1 MPTLVS
7 RLFSRQKSTSQ
18 SDVATNSTPTHTP
31 SFSSDD
37 SEESDPN
44 PPTFPLVTKLYD
56 EATEFEKIL
65 FRTGCVAPNTSCPMG
80 STGFANLLGRDLTN
94 CERAIF
100 NRDAKLCAATRQ
112 WPPPL
117 KDDPQVLPFDADD
130 EKSTFSQSSYL
141 PDIEF
146 PFIHRASSHDIE
158 HLDELKPDDIVD
170 ILVREFGRLAAKGEE
185 EKLLLE
191 TDGCLLHDVAI
202 VVSQTSI
209 LPTYLL
215 INVVYTRV

>member
-1 MPTLVS
+1 MPALVS
-7 RLFSRQKSTSQ
+7 RLFSRQKTTSQ
-18 SDVATNSTPTHTP
+18 SDVNVKPPTHTA
-31 SFSSDD
+31 SFASDE

-44 PPTFPLVTKLYD
+44 PSTFPLVTQLYD

-65 FRTGCVAPNTSCPMG
+65 FRSGCVAPNKSCPMG
-80 STGFANLLGRDLTN
+80 STGFANLLGHDLTN

-117 KDDPQVLPFDADD
+117 KEDPQVLPFDAVD
-130 EKSTFSQSSYL
+130 ETSTSSSSSYL
-141 PDIEF
+141 SDIQF
-146 PFIHRASSHDIE
+146 PFIHRPTREIE
-158 HLDELKPDDIVD
+158 HLDELKPEVIVD

-202 VVSQTSI
+202 VVSQNLSY
-209 LPTYLL
+209 PRFLL
-215 INVVYTRV
+215 INLASARV

>member
-1 MPTLVS
+1 
-7 RLFSRQKSTSQ
+7 
-18 SDVATNSTPTHTP
+18 
-31 SFSSDD
+31 
-37 SEESDPN
+37 
-44 PPTFPLVTKLYD
+44 
-56 EATEFEKIL
+56 
-65 FRTGCVAPNTSCPMG
+65 MG

-202 VVSQTSI
+202 VVSQNLSYPRI
-209 LPTYLL
+209 LL